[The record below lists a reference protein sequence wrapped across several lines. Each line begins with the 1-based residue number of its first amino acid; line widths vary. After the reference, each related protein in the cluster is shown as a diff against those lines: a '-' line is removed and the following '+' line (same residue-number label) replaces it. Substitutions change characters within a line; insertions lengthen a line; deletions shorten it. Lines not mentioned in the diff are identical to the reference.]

1 MTSDDA
7 SLIEPRDVVSIVI
20 IPRVIRDPSAA
31 PAYMETYSTKVKRD
45 HLGKVR
51 TEKRND
57 INALNKESR
66 N

>member
-1 MTSDDA
+1 MMT
-7 SLIEPRDVVSIVI
+7 EVVSSEITMMAVVE
-20 IPRVIRDPSAA
+20 RRKFLLSFQSL
-31 PAYMETYSTKVKRD
+31 ETYSTKVKRD